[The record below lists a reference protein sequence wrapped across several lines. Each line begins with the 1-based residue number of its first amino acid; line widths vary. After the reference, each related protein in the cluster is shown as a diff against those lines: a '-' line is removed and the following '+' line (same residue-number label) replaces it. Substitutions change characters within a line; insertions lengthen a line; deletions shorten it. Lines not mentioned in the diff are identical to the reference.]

1 MKKKRNDEIVISCLG
16 LSQDNVTGSCWS
28 VSYLKDNGER
38 GLVVLECGLSQKE
51 QDILK
56 AYNENKRMLENI
68 GLDIVQNC
76 EYVLLSH
83 PHVDHI
89 GNLSYFNDD
98 NGFQGKILASHKTI
112 EFGKE
117 LIKDS
122 VYISNKNVEY
132 LHSKGKKVKP
142 LYTEPQMYQM
152 FDHMESVEVGEKIK
166 LNDNLT
172 VQFHN
177 NSHSCGSTSISLY
190 IRKPNNTVKHILY
203 SGDNGC
209 KVTRELT
216 PYLEDEQLPR
226 KCDLFI
232 TEFTYCDK
240 NKKITKKQAID
251 ERKELLNKI
260 KSALLQGKRV
270 LIATFSYNRTQV
282 LLDLFYEA
290 FHDEDWFEFPV
301 VCDGVLSNKINDKY
315 LSNLEDED
323 LERFRQVMSWNKL
336 KSNRD
341 YKSTIATLSK
351 PTAGIF
357 MASSGFCCAG
367 RIVTYLKEFLNDSNA
382 LVILSGYCGT
392 KDSIGGQIV
401 NPDVKK
407 VTLDGDV
414 ILKRAEVM
422 HLKTFSSHI
431 QYDENIQ
438 LFSEMKTRKI
448 IIHHSEITDEQ
459 LKEVKERLMNK
470 GVTTPIIRTSK
481 CCNQFVL

>member
-1 MKKKRNDEIVISCLG
+1 MWMCTFKSSTC
-16 LSQDNVTGSCWS
+16 
-28 VSYLKDNGER
+28 
-38 GLVVLECGLSQKE
+38 
-51 QDILK
+51 
-56 AYNENKRMLENI
+56 
-68 GLDIVQNC
+68 
-76 EYVLLSH
+76 
-83 PHVDHI
+83 PVDHI
-89 GNLSYFNDD
+89 GNLSFFNED
-98 NGFQGKILASHKTI
+98 NGFKGKILASHKTI

-142 LYTEPQMYQM
+142 LYTETQMYQM
-152 FDHMESVEVGEKIK
+152 FNHMESVEVGEKIK
-166 LNDNLT
+166 LDDNLT

-190 IRKPNNTVKHILY
+190 IRKPNNTVRHILY

-240 NKKITKKQAID
+240 NRKITKKQAID
-251 ERKELLNKI
+251 ERQMLLDETEKALKE
-260 KSALLQGKRV
+260 GKRV
-270 LIATFSYNRTQV
+270 LVATFSYNKSQI
-282 LLDLFYEA
+282 LLDGYFYGY
-290 FHDEDWFEFPV
+290 HDKEWFDYPV
-301 VCDGVLSNKINDKY
+301 VCEGVLTNKINDKY
-315 LSNLEDED
+315 LQVLDYRD
-323 LERFRQVMSWNKL
+323 LERFSKVMNWKYL
-336 KSNRD
+336 KFNRD

-351 PTAGIF
+351 KTPGLYI
-357 MASSGFCCAG
+357 ASSGFCVNG
-367 RIVTYLKEFLNDSNA
+367 RIVTYLKQFLNDSNA
-382 LVILSGYCGT
+382 LVILSGYCGSC
-392 KDSIGGQIV
+392 DSLGGQIADS
-401 NPDVKK
+401 NVKK
-407 VTLDGDV
+407 VTIDGET
-414 ILKRAEVM
+414 IIKRAKVI

-448 IIHHSEITDEQ
+448 IIHHSEITEEQ
-459 LKEVKERLMNK
+459 LKDVKSELMSK
-470 GVTTPIIRTSK
+470 GVTTPIIKTSK